1 MRLKFIGEDGSMGY
15 RNGKV
20 YNLWFLANSR
30 YIGIRAKNMPVCI
43 YESPQSFAANWCKP
57 GVNHDATVIPARH
70 NGKSTVCMEEFTKI
84 FY

>member
-1 MRLKFIGEDGSMGY
+1 MLLKFIGEDGSMGY

-30 YIGIRAKNMPVCI
+30 YIGIRAKGMPVCI

-57 GVNHDATVIPARH
+57 
-70 NGKSTVCMEEFTKI
+70 
-84 FY
+84 